1 MLSLMLCTQAAF
13 AWAMCWHGELLTQ
26 PAMVDGAMPDVAMP
40 DDEIADLGLTH
51 VEIVAA
57 EHAGCHE
64 SLPSSSSA
72 PAQDGSTPESA
83 LQCRVHCLSA
93 TQTLDK
99 PKPPSLPAPDMP
111 LALPGASH
119 AVTLTAY
126 HMQTLHSALPWPPPA
141 CRNTLQHSHRLLI

>member
-1 MLSLMLCTQAAF
+1 MLGLMLCIQAAF
-13 AWAMCWHGELLTQ
+13 ASALSALCWHGEALAQ
-26 PAMVDGAMPDVAMP
+26 PALMDV
-40 DDEIADLGLTH
+40 EIA
-51 VEIVAA
+51 AS

-72 PAQDGSTPESA
+72 PAQDGSTPDA
-83 LQCRVHCLSA
+83 TLQCRVHCLSA

-119 AVTLTAY
+119 AVPLTAH

>member
-1 MLSLMLCTQAAF
+1 MLGLMLCTQAAF
-13 AWAMCWHGELLTQ
+13 ASALCWHGEAPAQ
-26 PAMVDGAMPDVAMP
+26 PVLMDV
-40 DDEIADLGLTH
+40 EIA
-51 VEIVAA
+51 AA

-126 HMQTLHSALPWPPPA
+126 HTQTLHSALPWPPPA
-141 CRNTLQHSHRLLI
+141 CRSTLQRSHRLLI